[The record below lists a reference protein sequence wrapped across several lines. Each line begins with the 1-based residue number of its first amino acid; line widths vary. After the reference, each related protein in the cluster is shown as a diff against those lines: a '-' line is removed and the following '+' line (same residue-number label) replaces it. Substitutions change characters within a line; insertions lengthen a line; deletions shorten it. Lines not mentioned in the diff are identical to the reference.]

1 MRLKTALGLVS
12 LLAVPAAAQTPA
24 PAPAPPMHLESVTVT
39 ATKASEA
46 AIDSFIGTRATATR
60 VANKMARWRR
70 AICPET
76 QGLGPTYAKFVTGRI
91 REIAETI
98 GARVDE
104 DEKCT
109 PNIEIVFTTA
119 PQGLLDSVRKE
130 HPSYLGYY
138 DNQSQADKLATVTY
152 PIQSWYTTA
161 TGDLTGEPQVDGGKK
176 QGVEFQATSM
186 TVTAP
191 GGLGLAP
198 SMQTFSM
205 PSATARST
213 TGSRNSD
220 GLSSEFFHV
229 LIVAEP
235 AKLFDHDVGTI
246 ADYIAML
253 ALSQPGSPDRC
264 ESLPSITNLLAP
276 GCATTARTIT
286 DGDLAYL
293 RGLYKMSPTSTL
305 QGQRNEM
312 RFQME
317 KTLVIDKK

>member
-1 MRLKTALGLVS
+1 MR
-12 LLAVPAAAQTPA
+12 
-24 PAPAPPMHLESVTVT
+24 
-39 ATKASEA
+39 
-46 AIDSFIGTRATATR
+46 
-60 VANKMARWRR
+60 
-70 AICPET
+70 
-76 QGLGPTYAKFVTGRI
+76 KFVTGRI
-91 REIAETI
+91 REIAETV
-98 GARVDE
+98 GARVSD

-119 PQGLLDSVRKE
+119 PQALLDSVRQE

-138 DNQSQADKLATVTY
+138 DNQSQAQKLAMVTH

-213 TGSRNSD
+213 SGSRNSD

-235 AKLFDHDVGTI
+235 AKLLDHDVGTL
-246 ADYIAML
+246 ADYVAVL
-253 ALSQPGSPDRC
+253 ALSQPGSLDACEAAQHHQPSGAGLHHHRPHRYRWRPGLPARPLQDVADFDPAGPAQRDALPDGKD
-264 ESLPSITNLLAP
+264 P
-276 GCATTARTIT
+276 G
-286 DGDLAYL
+286 DG
-293 RGLYKMSPTSTL
+293 
-305 QGQRNEM
+305 QEM
-312 RFQME
+312 RTQIL
-317 KTLVIDKK
+317 TIGLAGSNT

>member
-1 MRLKTALGLVS
+1 LPSLALAAVLAGPALG
-12 LLAVPAAAQTPA
+12 QTPA
-24 PAPAPPMHLESVTVT
+24 PAPSPPMALESVTVT
-39 ATKASEA
+39 ATKASQE
-46 AIDSFIGTRATATR
+46 AIDSFIITRATATR
-60 VANKMARWRR
+60 VANKLARWRR

-76 QGLGPTYAKFVTGRI
+76 RGLGPTYAKFVTGRI
-91 REIAETI
+91 REIAENI
-98 GARVDE
+98 GARVSD
-104 DEKCT
+104 DPTCT

-119 PQGLLDSVRKE
+119 PQELLDSVRKE

-138 DNQSQADKLATVTY
+138 DNDSQAQKLATVSH

-176 QGVEFQATSM
+176 QGVEFQALSM

-191 GGLGLAP
+191 GGLGTAP

-213 TGSRNSD
+213 TGSRNGD

-235 AKLFDHDVGTI
+235 AKLFAHDVGTI
-246 ADYIAML
+246 ADYIAVL
-253 ALSQPGSPDRC
+253 ALSQPGSPDTC
-264 ESLPSITNLLAP
+264 ETLPSVTNLLAP
-276 GCATTARTIT
+276 GCTTTAHTIT

-293 RGLYKMSPTSTL
+293 RGLYKMSPTATL

-317 KTLVIDKK
+317 KTLVTGKK

>member
-1 MRLKTALGLVS
+1 
-12 LLAVPAAAQTPA
+12 
-24 PAPAPPMHLESVTVT
+24 MHLESVTVT
-39 ATKASEA
+39 ATKASQA

-60 VANKMARWRR
+60 VANKLARWRR

-119 PQGLLDSVRKE
+119 PQGLLDNVRKE

-176 QGVEFQATSM
+176 QGVEFQALSM

-191 GGLGLAP
+191 GGSGAGAQHADLQRAQRNRAQHHRLA
-198 SMQTFSM
+198 QQRR
-205 PSATARST
+205 AEQR
-213 TGSRNSD
+213 
-220 GLSSEFFHV
+220 V
-229 LIVAEP
+229 LP
-235 AKLFDHDVGTI
+235 C
-246 ADYIAML
+246 
-253 ALSQPGSPDRC
+253 PDRGR
-264 ESLPSITNLLAP
+264 A
-276 GCATTARTIT
+276 
-286 DGDLAYL
+286 
-293 RGLYKMSPTSTL
+293 
-305 QGQRNEM
+305 GQAVRS
-312 RFQME
+312 
-317 KTLVIDKK
+317 

>member
-1 MRLKTALGLVS
+1 MRLTAILGMV
-12 LLAVPAAAQTPA
+12 LLLTVPAAAQTPA
-24 PAPAPPMHLESVTVT
+24 SAPDMTLESVTVS

-60 VANKMARWRR
+60 VANKLARWRR

-76 QGLGPTYAKFVTGRI
+76 RGLGPTYAKFVTGRI
-91 REIAETI
+91 REIAEAI

-191 GGLGLAP
+191 GGLGMAP

-213 TGSRNSD
+213 TGSRISD
-220 GLSSEFFHV
+220 GLSSEFFHI

-235 AKLFDHDVGTI
+235 AKLYEHDVGTI
-246 ADYIAML
+246 ADYVALL
-253 ALSQPGSPDRC
+253 ALSQQGSPDRC
-264 ESLPSITNLLAP
+264 EALPSITNLLAP
-276 GCATTARTIT
+276 GCATAARTIT

-293 RGLYKMSPTSTL
+293 RGLYKMSPTATL

-317 KTLVIDKK
+317 KTLVTDKP

>member
-1 MRLKTALGLVS
+1 MRLTAILGMV
-12 LLAVPAAAQTPA
+12 LLLTVPAAAQTPA
-24 PAPAPPMHLESVTVT
+24 SAPDMTLESVTVS

-60 VANKMARWRR
+60 VANKLARWRR

-76 QGLGPTYAKFVTGRI
+76 RGLGPTYAKFVTGRI
-91 REIAETI
+91 REIAEAI

-191 GGLGLAP
+191 GGLGMAP

-213 TGSRNSD
+213 TGSRISD
-220 GLSSEFFHV
+220 GLSSEFFHI

-235 AKLFDHDVGTI
+235 AKLYEHDVGTI
-246 ADYIAML
+246 ADYVALL
-253 ALSQPGSPDRC
+253 ALSQQGSPDRC
-264 ESLPSITNLLAP
+264 EALPSITNLLAP
-276 GCATTARTIT
+276 GCATAARTIT

-293 RGLYKMSPTSTL
+293 RGLYKMSPTL

-317 KTLVIDKK
+317 KTLVTDKP

>member
-1 MRLKTALGLVS
+1 MRLRAALGLVS
-12 LLAVPAAAQTPA
+12 LLVAPVAAQTPA
-24 PAPAPPMHLESVTVT
+24 PVPAPQPESITVI

-46 AIDSFIGTRATATR
+46 AIDSFIGTRTAATR
-60 VANKMARWRR
+60 VAGKLARWRR

-76 QGLGPTYAKFVTGRI
+76 RGLGPTYAKFVTGRI
-91 REIAETI
+91 REIAESI
-98 GARVDE
+98 GARVSD

-138 DNQSQADKLATVTY
+138 DNESQAQKLATVTH

-176 QGVEFQATSM
+176 QGVEFQALGM

-235 AKLFDHDVGTI
+235 AKLYDHDVGTL
-246 ADYIAML
+246 ADYVAVL
-253 ALSQPGSPDRC
+253 ALSQSGSPDHC

-293 RGLYKMSPTSTL
+293 RGLYKMSPTATL
-305 QGQRNEM
+305 QGQRHEM

-317 KTLVIDKK
+317 KTLVTDKK